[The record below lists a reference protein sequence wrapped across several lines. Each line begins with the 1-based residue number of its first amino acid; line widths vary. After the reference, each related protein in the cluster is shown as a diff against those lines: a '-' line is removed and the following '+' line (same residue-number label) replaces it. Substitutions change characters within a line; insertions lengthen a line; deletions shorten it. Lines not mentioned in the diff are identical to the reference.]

1 MALVLI
7 SLVSYLLGSIPFA
20 YLVARAYGKN
30 LYQIGSQ
37 NIGTANVYRATGN
50 FLPTI
55 LSLIGDVGKGAL
67 AIYLARRFGFLGYN
81 LFQAQALAAFFVV
94 AGHNWPIFLKF
105 KGGRG
110 LASLIGVLLALKW
123 QVLILTVVVTVLV
136 IILTE
141 YLTKKGI
148 KLEGSF
154 KEKFRAV
161 LAVVISQILG
171 RVLGILASAI
181 LIYIYYRGVFNIT
194 LAAAVLSG
202 IKHVKRT
209 KDFLEKK
216 Q

>member
-1 MALVLI
+1 MSLVLI
-7 SLVSYLLGSIPFA
+7 SFLSYILGSIPFS
-20 YLVARAYGKN
+20 YLVARAYGQN
-30 LYQIGSQ
+30 LYQIGSK

-50 FLPTI
+50 FLPT
-55 LSLIGDVGKGAL
+55 LLALIGDVGKGAL
-67 AIYLARRFGFLGYN
+67 AIYLAQKLGFLGYN

-123 QVLILTVVVTVLV
+123 QAIILAVVVTIVV
-136 IILTE
+136 IILVE
-141 YLTKKGI
+141 FSTKKGI

-154 KEKFRAV
+154 KEKFKALV
-161 LAVVISQILG
+161 LVIITQVLG
-171 RVLGILASAI
+171 RVLGILASAV
-181 LIYIYYRGVFNIT
+181 LIYIYYPQVFKIA
-194 LAAAVLSG
+194 LAVVILSG

-216 Q
+216 